1 MAVFSYII
9 SEIGYTVN
17 SVRKGEEELER
28 NLSILS
34 KMNDFY
40 KMDSEVLNNAKSS
53 LLSNQKSFDNVYPE
67 DEHAVISKL
76 SDDLR

>member
-1 MAVFSYII
+1 
-9 SEIGYTVN
+9 
-17 SVRKGEEELER
+17 
-28 NLSILS
+28 
-34 KMNDFY
+34 MNDFY